1 MRDFTSIL
9 VYTHGCIWIR
19 GIHVLNEELLNGKLE
34 LLNLVLQLASF
45 ICGDACCNHWSC
57 DSTSTTKRSF
67 GWNEHIWNVL
77 VLSKQGQMK
86 ENLNWLCVS
95 SHDDNFTDSSVES
108 LCRCTI
114 CRRLAV
120 EQPDSDAM

>member
-1 MRDFTSIL
+1 
-9 VYTHGCIWIR
+9 
-19 GIHVLNEELLNGKLE
+19 
-34 LLNLVLQLASF
+34 
-45 ICGDACCNHWSC
+45 
-57 DSTSTTKRSF
+57 
-67 GWNEHIWNVL
+67 
-77 VLSKQGQMK
+77 MK

-114 CRRLAV
+114 YRRLAV